1 MKRWFHDKYR
11 MKAIL
16 VMIVFAAG
24 YAAVV
29 YRLYTLQIR
38 DHERYRK
45 MAEKQQ
51 MRTVKIVPKRGT
63 IYDTKMREL
72 AISVDAVSVYAIPPE
87 IQDKPGTA
95 KALSGITGKSRRK
108 ILKSLLKKKQFVWI
122 ARKLELKVL
131 KKLEKADLKGVEFLY
146 ESKRYYPNR
155 FLAAGLLGFVGL
167 DNQGLE
173 GIEYEYDDYV
183 KGEPGWFLASVDAR
197 ARKIMSEGKG
207 YVKPTGANHLVLT
220 IDKTIQYITES
231 ELKRAVNE
239 NQAKSGIAVMMRP
252 GTGEILSMASYPGFN
267 PNEFQAY
274 RPMDRQNRAI
284 LENFEPGSTFKL
296 VTLSS
301 AIDRGAVKSED
312 IFFCENG
319 SYLFR
324 SKVYHDTHEY
334 GWLTP
339 QQILQRSS
347 NIGIIKI
354 SERLKDK
361 EFLQTIQDFGFG
373 EKTGVDLPGE
383 SRGRVRPVSKWSGI
397 SRASISIGHEIS
409 VTALQVLAGVAAI
422 ANQGVRNRPYVVS
435 RVISPEGKVVL
446 ENRPDMVKRVVSR
459 ETAAYITRSME
470 SVVSEEGTAPLAA
483 VAGFRVAGKTGTAQ
497 KFDSKIG
504 MYSKSKYVSSFVGF
518 VPAEAPEIVL
528 IVVLN
533 EPRSLLYYGG
543 YVAAPSFRRI
553 AERTLRYLRV
563 TPSQSPKAI
572 LSSIEGETTPL
583 SRIRGSG

>member
-1 MKRWFHDKYR
+1 

-16 VMIVFAAG
+16 VMVAFAVG

-29 YRLYTLQIR
+29 HRLYILQIR
-38 DHERYRK
+38 DHERYRE

-51 MRTVKIVPKRGT
+51 MRTVEIVPKRGT
-63 IYDTKMREL
+63 IYDTKMQEL
-72 AISVDAVSVYAIPPE
+72 AISVDAVSIYAIPPE
-87 IQDKPGTA
+87 IQDKTGTA
-95 KALSGITGKSRRK
+95 KALSRMTGKSRRK
-108 ILKSLLKKKQFVWI
+108 ILKCLLKKKQFVWI
-122 ARKLELKVL
+122 ARKLDPKVL
-131 KKLEKADLKGVEFLY
+131 KKLEKADFEGVEFLY

-167 DNQGLE
+167 DNKGLE
-173 GIEYEYDDYV
+173 GLEYEYDDYV

-197 ARKIMSEGKG
+197 ARKIMFEGKG
-207 YVKPTGANHLVLT
+207 YVKPSGANHLVLT

-239 NQAKSGIAVMMRP
+239 NQAESGIAVMMRP

-274 RPMDRQNRAI
+274 RPLDRQNRAI
-284 LENFEPGSTFKL
+284 LENFEPGSTFKM

-301 AIDRGAVKSED
+301 AFDRGVVKKDD

-334 GWLTP
+334 GWLSP

-347 NIGIIKI
+347 NIGAIKI

-361 EFLQTIQDFGFG
+361 DFFRTIKDFGFG

-383 SRGRVRPVSKWSGI
+383 SKGRVRPVSKWSGI
-397 SRASISIGHEIS
+397 SRASISMGHEIS
-409 VTALQVLAGVAAI
+409 VTALQVLAGAAAI
-422 ANQGVRNRPYVVS
+422 ANQGIRNQPYVVS
-435 RVISPEGKVVL
+435 RVITPEGKVVL
-446 ENRPDMVKRVVSR
+446 ENRPGMVKRVISR
-459 ETAAYITRSME
+459 ETAEYITRSME
-470 SVVSEEGTAPLAA
+470 SVVSEKGTAPLAM
-483 VAGFRVAGKTGTAQ
+483 VTGFRVAGKTGTAQ
-497 KFDSKIG
+497 KFDSEAG
-504 MYSKSKYVSSFVGF
+504 RYSKSKYVSSFVGF
-518 VPAEAPEIVL
+518 VPAEEPEIAL

-533 EPRSLLYYGG
+533 EPRGLLYYGG
-543 YVAAPSFRRI
+543 TVAAPSFRRI

-563 TPSQSPKAI
+563 TPSQSPKATMS
-572 LSSIEGETTPL
+572 LMEGETTSL
-583 SRIRGSG
+583 SKIRGSG